1 VRHVLPAVKW
11 NFASFVVFAALL
23 GAQQA
28 PPSKKPGKL
37 EGVVLNSVTN
47 DPVKKATVTLQAL
60 GQPTNH
66 SATTDATGHF
76 HFDSVEPGKYVAM
89 ANRDGYIPE
98 QDNRRGPWGKPIT
111 VAEEQE
117 VKDLALKLVP
127 LALISGHVLDED
139 GDPVARAQ
147 VQALRYAYLPGGT
160 KRLNP
165 AGFATTNDLG
175 EYQLLDLEP
184 GRYYLLAV
192 VQQRMGRPMTRLRRA
207 TAEQA
212 YPDIFYPSAS
222 QAEQAT
228 ATQVGAGAQVTGIDF
243 RLHKVAAFHIRGKA
257 VDGRTGQP
265 LRNAQIWIQSSGR
278 FGRGGSQIQQ
288 NGTFDVPGVVSGSY
302 TVNCQ
307 TEDLSSRQ
315 AIDIGD
321 HDVDDVVVV
330 ARPPFEISGTV
341 RLEGTP
347 PPQEQRG
354 KMRVNLN
361 MLEMGNGAGA
371 EVNADGTFTLKV
383 TPGAYAIN
391 AFCDAGAYV
400 KSIHFG
406 DQDVSSGKIDLTQ
419 QSSGALNIVCGTDV
433 GQIQGTVQND
443 NGEPAAQAMISVVPD
458 EERYNREDLFVQLV
472 SDQNGKF
479 DYRDLAPGDYK
490 VFAWESMDS
499 QMLQSAEFRKA
510 FESRAA
516 SVTVSSGGNASVQVK
531 MIPAED
537 IEAEKNKLP

>member
-1 VRHVLPAVKW
+1 VRRVLPAVKW

-23 GAQQA
+23 GAQPA

-47 DPVKKATVTLQAL
+47 DPVKKATVTLQGL
-60 GQPTNH
+60 GQPINH

-76 HFDSVEPGKYVAM
+76 HFDGVEPGNYVAM

-98 QDNRRGPWGKPIT
+98 QGGRRGPWAKPIT

-127 LALISGHVLDED
+127 LGLVSGHVLDED

-165 AGFATTNDLG
+165 AGFANTNDLG

-184 GRYYLLAV
+184 GRYYFLAA
-192 VQQRMGRPMTRLRRA
+192 VQPRMGRTLMHLRRA
-207 TAEQA
+207 TPEQA
-212 YPDIFYPSAS
+212 YPDTFYPSAS

-228 ATQVGAGAQVTGIDF
+228 ATQVGAGVQVTGIDF
-243 RLHKVAAFHIRGKA
+243 RLHKAAAFHIRGKA

-265 LRNAQIWIQSSGR
+265 LRNAQIWIQTSGR
-278 FGRGGSQIQQ
+278 FGRGGTQIQQ
-288 NGTFDVPGVVSGSY
+288 NGTFDMPGVGSGSY

-315 AIDIGD
+315 AIDIAD
-321 HDVDDVVVV
+321 HDVDDVVLV
-330 ARPPFEISGTV
+330 ARPPLEISGTV

-354 KMRVNLN
+354 KMRVNLS
-361 MLEMGNGAGA
+361 MLEMGNSAGA

-383 TPGAYAIN
+383 TPGVYEIN

-443 NGEPAAQAMISVVPD
+443 NGEPAAQVMICVVP
-458 EERYNREDLFVQLV
+458 EGEHRGRPDLFCPI
-472 SDQNGKF
+472 SDEKGKF
-479 DYRDLAPGDYK
+479 EYRDLAPGDYK
-490 VFAWESMDS
+490 VFAWENTDP
-499 QMLQSAEFRKA
+499 QMLQSAEFQKA

-516 SVTVSSGGNASVQVK
+516 SVTVSSGGNSSVQVK
-531 MIPAED
+531 MIAAAD